1 MATPGS
7 QATTPSPQLSSSS
20 HSTLDATSSSR
31 KRDSPDE
38 HESEPSPNMD
48 NFLKRAHYGKVRD
61 TVPANVKSE
70 DALARELRARLSYAT
85 FKTSHNVSHL
95 PLTTLEQKYGA
106 KPPLTFPQASSS
118 SSSSNHQNPL
128 SPRTRTHSQL
138 MPPPVS
144 SPRNNASLYSTLL
157 GSSGPMPPTKRAK
170 HAPSP
175 SYQSSSLSHRINP
188 LSPQSMPLHG
198 GRSIHNRHRSTG
210 QINDHDDISAA
221 ATLTNLLLTRPGGS
235 SVSDGR
241 GSSLSR
247 SSSSA
252 SVTAFQ
258 PSQQSQTTH
267 VSSSQQGPS
276 FSSYNR
282 LDADPASSSSQGRGR
297 PKTPQPDDAQAA
309 ELMLFLATSPSP
321 RPSVSST
328 GGGGGRARSESRPGQ
343 LLSKARVLFGS
354 TDNDADMVGNSV
366 VASSSRG
373 SATPTG
379 PSTNS
384 SVLPLGHA
392 LAPSVSGSS
401 GVGGPTLLPSPASP
415 VSFPSKTMGS
425 RDVFDIGDFI
435 NTSPFPPSPHTSRPV
450 MRVESRSLFGD
461 DDHHPPHRQAHGH
474 SRTGSLL
481 SGMASL
487 SSGVGTASSVRHKS
501 ADAPGMR
508 GPVLGPAMEANV

>member
-1 MATPGS
+1 MSSGVLLIS
-7 QATTPSPQLSSSS
+7 PSGLTDSRSL
-20 HSTLDATSSSR
+20 TL
-31 KRDSPDE
+31 
-38 HESEPSPNMD
+38 PNMFD
-48 NFLKRAHYGKVRD
+48 
-61 TVPANVKSE
+61 PQ
-70 DALARELRARLSYAT
+70 LARELRARLSYAT

-106 KPPLTFPQASSS
+106 KPPPSFPQASSS
-118 SSSSNHQNPL
+118 SSTNDQNPI
-128 SPRTRTHSQL
+128 SPRIRTHSQL
-138 MPPPVS
+138 MLPPVS

-175 SYQSSSLSHRINP
+175 SYQSSSSSHRINP

-235 SVSDGR
+235 SASEGR

-258 PSQQSQTTH
+258 PSQQSQTTQ
-267 VSSSQQGPS
+267 VSSSQQGSS

-282 LDADPASSSSQGRGR
+282 SGGGPALSSSQGRGR

-321 RPSVSST
+321 RPSASSA

-354 TDNDADMVGNSV
+354 TDSNADMPSSSV
-366 VASSSRG
+366 VGSPSRG

-379 PSTNS
+379 PPANISA
-384 SVLPLGHA
+384 LQLGHA
-392 LAPSVSGSS
+392 LTPSSSGPS
-401 GVGGPTLLPSPASP
+401 GVGGPMLLPSPASP
-415 VSFPSKTMGS
+415 ASFPSAAM
-425 RDVFDIGDFI
+425 DVFDIDKFI
-435 NTSPFPPSPHTSRPV
+435 NRSPFPPSSHTSRPV
-450 MRVESRSLFGD
+450 VRVEGRSLFGD
-461 DDHHPPHRQAHGH
+461 DDDHLPHRQAHGH

-481 SGMASL
+481 SGMASM
-487 SSGVGTASSVRHKS
+487 SSNVGAASSARHKS
-501 ADAPGMR
+501 VDASGMR